1 MNEEGFR
8 QWLAN
13 RGLAD
18 DSAATRLSMVRRI
31 ENVLPQLGI
40 AATDLDAAFAL
51 DSLES
56 VRLALE
62 GLKQDA

>member
-1 MNEEGFR
+1 
-8 QWLAN
+8 
-13 RGLAD
+13 
-18 DSAATRLSMVRRI
+18 MVRRI